1 MTPSTP
7 TVLNIHP
14 LAPPVAARP
23 PVQREA
29 TTSTTVAAAMRLN
42 ALDNVLV
49 ARRQMAAGSA
59 VDGCDYVAQDDIPP
73 GHKLA
78 ARRLVQGEAIVEHGQ
93 VIGLAATTIDAGTR
107 LHGGNVVAIEWRD
120 AGSVGEISPAPALLP
135 SEQRATF
142 NGFLRDNG
150 SVGTRNYIVIVCTVN
165 CAATTSRRIADHFTA
180 KRLAAFPN
188 VDGVIPLVHEIG
200 CGMEMSGEPMELL
213 RRTIAG
219 HVRNPNVGGALIVAL
234 GCERNHVHG
243 LMEQEKLSP
252 HASLK
257 TLVMQENGG
266 TRKTIDAGI
275 AAIEAML
282 PVANLV
288 QRQALG
294 AQHLRVGLQCD
305 GADGFTALAANPAL
319 GIAADLLV
327 RNGATVV
334 LSRTSEVFGAVDALV
349 ARAATPEVGQAL
361 VDRIDW
367 WLAYSKG
374 RDTSI
379 NARPGAARSPSATI
393 NRRESAVGHCA
404 MAGTSPLNAVV
415 EYARPISG
423 PGLVFMDTPSDDA
436 ISVTGQTAG
445 GVNLVCMTTGRGST
459 FGSLPAPTVKL
470 AASTPLYRQ
479 MEDDMDLNCG
489 AVIDGEVTPEQLGQ
503 EIFDRLLRHASGEL
517 TKGEAIGLGEN
528 EFVPWP
534 IGVTS

>member
-1 MTPSTP
+1 MTPSTS
-7 TVLNIHP
+7 TVVNIHP
-14 LAPPVAARP
+14 LAPPATARP
-23 PVQREA
+23 PIERQA
-29 TTSTTVAAAMRLN
+29 TTSTTVQAAMRLH
-42 ALDNVLV
+42 ADDNLLV
-49 ARRQMAAGSA
+49 ARRPLAVGTA
-59 VDGCDYVAQDDIPP
+59 VDGFAFVTQDDIPP
-73 GHKLA
+73 GHKFA
-78 ARRLVQGEAIVEHGQ
+78 ARTLHQGETIVEQGQ
-93 VIGLAATTIDAGTR
+93 AIGRAASTIEAGAR
-107 LHGGNVVAIEWRD
+107 LHAGNVVALEPRD
-120 AGSVGEISPAPALLP
+120 ADTVRNVGPALSLLP
-135 SEQRATF
+135 TDQRASF

-150 SVGTRNYIVIVCTVN
+150 SVGTRNYIIIVCTVN

-180 KRLAAFPN
+180 KRLAAYPN

-219 HVRNPNVGGALIVAL
+219 HVRSPNVGGALIVAL

-243 LMEQEKLSP
+243 LMEQEKLTTND
-252 HASLK
+252 SLK

-275 AAIEAML
+275 AAIEAIL
-282 PVANLV
+282 PVANRV
-288 QRQALG
+288 QRQPLG
-294 AQHLRVGLQCD
+294 AQHLKVGLQCD
-305 GADGFTALAANPAL
+305 GAEGFTALAANPAL

-334 LSRTSEVFGAVDALV
+334 LSRTSEVFGAVDSLV
-349 ARAATPEVGQAL
+349 ARAATPKVGQQL
-361 VDRIDW
+361 VGRIDW
-367 WLAYSKG
+367 WLAYSQG

-379 NARPGAARSPSATI
+379 NARPTAAGSPGAII
-393 NRRESAVGHCA
+393 NRRESAVGQIA
-404 MAGTSPLNAVV
+404 MAGTSMLNEVV

-436 ISVTGQTAG
+436 ISVTGQIAG

-470 AASTPLYRQ
+470 SASTPLYLQ
-479 MEDDMDLNCG
+479 LEDDMDLNCG
-489 AVIDGEVTPEQLGQ
+489 PVIDGEATVQQMGQ
-503 EIFDRLLRHASGEL
+503 EIFERLLRHASGEL
-517 TKGEAIGLGEN
+517 TKSEEIGLGEN